1 MHDQYFFDIK
11 TSTICGYSDTLAT
24 KRVSLLRFASC
35 VANDNTIDVLS
46 TIAATHPCHRTR
58 MQALISLA
66 RARPDDLAYWRS
78 LARADSNVAI
88 RSFGNNELS
97 VSNEQMTFDPAFM
110 QLV

>member
-1 MHDQYFFDIK
+1 
-11 TSTICGYSDTLAT
+11 
-24 KRVSLLRFASC
+24 
-35 VANDNTIDVLS
+35 
-46 TIAATHPCHRTR
+46 